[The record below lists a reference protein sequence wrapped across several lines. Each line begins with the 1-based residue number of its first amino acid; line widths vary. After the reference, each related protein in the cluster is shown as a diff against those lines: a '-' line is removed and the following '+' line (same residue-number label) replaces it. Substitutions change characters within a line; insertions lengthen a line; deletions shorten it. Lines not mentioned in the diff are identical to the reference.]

1 MGKGTKCSGIATGAC
16 ASFLSQRGPE
26 ECDPVIGWIA
36 TRRGLFTIPYPGNVF
51 QMNHPIPLAIRSNLP
66 GQECVSGVRDSAP
79 SGGLSWDIESTFLS
93 RKYSGAYCIFPRID
107 KNPLFHRNQ
116 HVRMLASRQAIYSQ
130 SRQAPVPAKP
140 QRTSQRTRL
149 GNPVLSCSHLGIA
162 ISFSRVEAGR
172 QQRIPWNSFVI
183 LGGCPRT

>member
-1 MGKGTKCSGIATGAC
+1 MVGSHGILCRVHLSLGNTPYVC
-16 ASFLSQRGPE
+16 CTLYFLQNTSYNIHTIYPWTDTHIFQAD
-26 ECDPVIGWIA
+26 CDPG
-36 TRRGLFTIPYPGNVF
+36 
-51 QMNHPIPLAIRSNLP
+51 
-66 GQECVSGVRDSAP
+66 
-79 SGGLSWDIESTFLS
+79 
-93 RKYSGAYCIFPRID
+93 CILHFPTYWQ
-107 KNPLFHRNQ
+107 NPLFHRNQ

-140 QRTSQRTRL
+140 QWISQRTRL

-183 LGGCPRT
+183 LGGCPRTWGASYSQSG